1 MTPNGEPTGESWERI
16 RPAPRPVRPAR
27 SAEDAYPPL
36 PPPPPPPPEP
46 EPEFT
51 GVSAPLEKP
60 DRSGMNPLL
69 LDRSAAIQTMRGERR
84 DRRNQRR
91 SKRSKIIDGLLRTIL
106 LTTAGA
112 AVAGGLYW
120 ALKVRENRIAAQRM
134 AALPRAV
141 DTSGATA
148 GPRVLAMMKDFL
160 AAPDAEA
167 KSAFVLDP
175 DRVLPAMK
183 AAYGA
188 GGLEESGITFG
199 VPQPVGG
206 GVLALPIKVPGPPEV
221 LLHVLVRDL
230 PAGPR
235 LDWETYEQEL
245 NQRFLRFIEKPGSP
259 GGDFRVILER
269 SHPFEGARPGVEA
282 VRIATPGGSLYN
294 RPVTLG
300 SGAAAPVTAGLPWDK
315 RRRALVRL
323 EWDSGEGKV
332 PAVVVRELVRWDFL
346 P

>member
-1 MTPNGEPTGESWERI
+1 MSANGEPTGESWERI

-27 SAEDAYPPL
+27 SAEDAYPPA

-51 GVSAPLEKP
+51 GVSAPVEKP
-60 DRSGMNPLL
+60 DRSAMDPLL
-69 LDRSAAIQTMRGERR
+69 LDRTAARQSMHGASRE
-84 DRRNQRR
+84 RRNQRR
-91 SKRSKIIDGLLRTIL
+91 SKRTRMIDGLLRTIF
-106 LTTAGA
+106 LTMAGA
-112 AVAGGLYW
+112 VVAAGLYW
-120 ALKVRENRIAAQRM
+120 ALKLRENRIAAQRM
-134 AALPRAV
+134 AALPRPV

-148 GPRVLAMMKDFL
+148 GPRVLAMMKAFL

-167 KSAFVLDP
+167 KSAFVLDAE
-175 DRVLPAMK
+175 RVLPLMK
-183 AAYGA
+183 TAYEA
-188 GGLEESGITFG
+188 GRLQESDITFG

-206 GVLALPIKVPGPPEV
+206 GVLALPLKAPGPPEL

-245 NQRFLRFIEKPGSP
+245 NQRFLRFVEKPGSA
-259 GGDFRVILER
+259 GADFRVILER
-269 SHPFEGARPGVEA
+269 SHPFDGARPGEEA

-323 EWDSGEGKV
+323 EWNSGEGKV